1 MDVQHELFWAAGSH
15 SMKSSTLTALRA
27 NVVLFSVS
35 TAIAM
40 VPCFSIG
47 LLLGLPAHGT
57 SKLPYQ
63 GGSFVLASLVMLW
76 LRWHARR
83 AFHSA
88 TQAEKVR
95 LTRKGHLEALIASD
109 CPRAWLVQ
117 LHLELRGLRCGE

>member
-1 MDVQHELFWAAGSH
+1 
-15 SMKSSTLTALRA
+15 MKSSTSTALRA

-47 LLLGLPAHGT
+47 LLFGLLGDGT
-57 SKLPYQ
+57 SELPYQ
-63 GGSFVLASLVMLW
+63 GGTFVLASLVMLW
-76 LRWHARR
+76 LRWHARH
-83 AFHSA
+83 AFLSA
-88 TQAEKVR
+88 MQAKKVR
-95 LTRKGHLEALIASD
+95 LPQTGDLEALIASD

>member
-1 MDVQHELFWAAGSH
+1 
-15 SMKSSTLTALRA
+15 MKSSTSTALRA

-40 VPCFSIG
+40 VPCSSIG
-47 LLLGLPAHGT
+47 LLLGLLGDGT
-57 SKLPYQ
+57 SELPYQ
-63 GGSFVLASLVMLW
+63 GGIFVLGSLVMLW

-88 TQAEKVR
+88 MQAKTVR
-95 LTRKGHLEALIASD
+95 LTQKGDLDALIADD